1 MLENIDRQET
11 QKENVSL
18 LIYPCPK
25 MTNDISNGLSRTS
38 RNYLETSRNVFSLKY

>member
-25 MTNDISNGLSRTS
+25 MTSNLSNGLSRTS
-38 RNYLETSRNVFSLKY
+38 RNYLETSRNVLDVKY

>member
-18 LIYPCPK
+18 LMCSCPK
-25 MTNDISNGLSRTS
+25 MTNDLSNGLSRTS
-38 RNYLETSRNVFSLKY
+38 RNYLETSRNVLDQKY